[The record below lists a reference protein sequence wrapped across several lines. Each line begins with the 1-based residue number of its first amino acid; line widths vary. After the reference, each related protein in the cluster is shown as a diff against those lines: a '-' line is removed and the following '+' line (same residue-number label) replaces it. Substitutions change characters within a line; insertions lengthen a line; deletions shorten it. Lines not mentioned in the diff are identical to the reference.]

1 VDIISF
7 RSADVYITC
16 YIIAVAV
23 GVCSVVDDY
32 VDVVVVVVVN
42 GIVMRV
48 RS

>member
-7 RSADVYITC
+7 RSADVYVTC

-23 GVCSVVDDY
+23 GVCSGVVDD
-32 VDVVVVVVVN
+32 VVVVVVN

-48 RS
+48 LS